1 MKPIPL
7 AQYGIWNQ
15 KLTKHY
21 IAYGHP
27 ELIRSTIESDSPHK
41 IEHHDGGVTY
51 VISSIKSKM
60 LRSQVVMPIRFP
72 VYGILNR
79 DQFGMFGSN

>member
-1 MKPIPL
+1 MKLIPL

-27 ELIRSTIESDSPHK
+27 ELIRSTIESDSPHR
-41 IEHHDGGVTY
+41 IEHQNDGMTFIV
-51 VISSIKSKM
+51 SSIKSKM